1 MLALQT
7 NSMENSFYL
16 QDQNCSNTP
25 LTNLDDCQLL
35 QPDQVIL
42 STNLFF
48 KLYVLLPLVTGE
60 LLQNT
65 ADVTSITYKLYNI
78 KI

>member
-1 MLALQT
+1 MA
-7 NSMENSFYL
+7 
-16 QDQNCSNTP
+16 
-25 LTNLDDCQLL
+25 L

-42 STNLFF
+42 LTNLFF
-48 KLYVLLPLVTGE
+48 KLDILLPLVTME

-65 ADVTSITYKLYNI
+65 VVVTSVTYKLYNI